1 MVLKPSLESTET
13 PYSHAGMSVLS
24 NYSSCFDL
32 QGMVNFIWWQW
43 IIVGQGHQ
51 WPRSPKVK
59 VIKGQVYMRSDLMV
73 NGLKCKPAS
82 GCFAHI

>member
-51 WPRSPKVK
+51 
-59 VIKGQVYMRSDLMV
+59 
-73 NGLKCKPAS
+73 
-82 GCFAHI
+82 